1 MFLIEKVNLDI
12 AKKLNLLTYSQFT
25 ELFNKS
31 TTKRHDDYDLRSEYT
46 KIKNYAKEICKSNNN
61 LKVEYGFVENK
72 DFGRLQSK
80 TPSIQRLYNGFRGI
94 LCDGM
99 TYDLDMNNCHPHI
112 IMNLCKKH
120 KIPCYNIQKYIENR
134 EPYLKAIM
142 DELNISRSEAKSL
155 YLTCINKEGLTTKF
169 KNKVIKN
176 NDFIEF
182 DKETSNI
189 ISLLY
194 DIYQKDFFKYVK
206 DKDYNQKGKLI
217 NLVLCKIEN
226 EYLDKALNFLKSE
239 EIEVC
244 TLMFDGCMI
253 YKGDYDI
260 NDITKKLDKLFK
272 KENIKWSF
280 KEHNTELLEDL
291 EKMELK
297 EIDYYNATDII
308 ELSNYIIDNKLK
320 DKLIKYKG
328 QYYLITND
336 IILSSMNDI
345 KSTLYSIFSENEYYI
360 QENGKEKLISKN
372 HSQLNNL
379 VESVLNL
386 IEPSKNNFIKEI
398 WEDTLYKIYFQNGF
412 YDFKQ
417 KNFIKTDKLRTFL
430 KIDRTYKGESNK
442 IIREQIYN
450 KILNPI
456 FSIIDIEKDSVN
468 VQLRDNFLH
477 NISKAVAGHIESKQ
491 WILMQGLRDCGK
503 SVISALIKECFE
515 TYIEFTNV
523 GNFINKNL
531 NTDSAKALSWILDY
545 EFKRLAITQ
554 EVSLQDKQGIDGS
567 IIKKFCSGG
576 DYLNARKNNR
586 DEVEFRIQSSLMICC
601 NDFPEISPTDTME
614 FCREYQI
621 KSKFVGDD
629 YPEEKKLKTFSYFK
643 SDNSIKEFIKNKE
656 VINEFLLIILEAY
669 NNKVE
674 YPKSIKQELEAV
686 EDEEDTTKLFNLFE
700 FTNSEKDIISN
711 DELKATLKYNN
722 IIFAIKKCKILL
734 KTRGAQDFRNTKT
747 RGLNYI
753 KLKE

>member
-1 MFLIEKVNLDI
+1 MFLVEKVNLDI
-12 AKKLNLLTYSQFT
+12 AKKLNLLTYAQFT

-31 TTKRHDDYDLRSEYT
+31 TSKRHDDYDIRGEYT
-46 KIKNYAKEICKSNNN
+46 KIKNYAKELCKSDNN

-80 TPSIQRLYNGFRGI
+80 TPSIQRLYNGFRGL
-94 LCDGM
+94 LCDGV

-120 KIPCYNIQKYIENR
+120 KIPCYNIQKYIDNR
-134 EPYLKAIM
+134 EPYLKAVM
-142 DELNISRSEAKSL
+142 DELNISRAEAKAL
-155 YLTCINKEGLTTKF
+155 YLTCINKEHLTTKI

-189 ISLLY
+189 INSLF
-194 DIYQKDFFKYVK
+194 DIYKKDFFKYVEK
-206 DKDYNQKGKLI
+206 AEYNQKGKLV

-226 EYLDKALNFLKSE
+226 EYLNKALEYLKSE
-239 EIEVC
+239 NIEVC

-260 NDITKKLDKLFK
+260 NNITKQLDKLFK

-280 KEHNTELLEDL
+280 KEHNTELLDDL
-291 EKMELK
+291 NSLDLK
-297 EIDYYNATDII
+297 EIDYYNASDII
-308 ELSNYIIDNKLK
+308 ELANYIIETKLK
-320 DKLIKYKG
+320 NKLIKHSG
-328 QYYLITND
+328 QYYLITDD
-336 IILSSMNDI
+336 IILTSMDDI
-345 KSTLYSIFSENEYYI
+345 KAQLYTIFSENEYYI
-360 QENGKEKLISKN
+360 QENGKEKLISKK

-386 IEPSKNNFIKEI
+386 VKSSKTNFINEV
-398 WEDTLYKIYFQNGF
+398 WNDTLFKIYFQNGF

-417 KNFIKTDKLRTFL
+417 NQFIKTNQLKTFI
-430 KIDRTYKGESNK
+430 KIERQFNEQSNK
-442 IIREQIYN
+442 KIREQIYN

-456 FSIIDIEKDSVN
+456 FSIINPEEDLVN
-468 VQLRDNFLH
+468 VQLRDNFLY
-477 NISKAVAGHIESKQ
+477 NISRAIAGHIESKQ

-503 SVISALIKECFE
+503 SVISALIKECFQI
-515 TYIEFTNV
+515 YIEFTNV
-523 GNFINKNL
+523 GNFVNKNL

-545 EFKRLAITQ
+545 QFKRLAITQ

-576 DYLNARKNNR
+576 DYINARKNNK

-621 KSKFVGDD
+621 KSKFVKED
-629 YPEEKKLKTFSYFK
+629 YPEESKLKTFSYFK
-643 SDNSIKEFIKNKE
+643 ADETIKEFTKQKD

-700 FTNSEKDIISN
+700 FTNDKKDIITN
-711 DELKATLKYNN
+711 DDLRIALKNN
-722 IIFAIKKCKILL
+722 NVIFAIKKCKILL
-734 KTRGAQDFRNTKT
+734 KTRGAQDYRNGAT

-753 KLKE
+753 KFIE